1 MKVIKRAEFV
11 MALFGLN
18 CEEATSIR
26 GEYKMMSRYRRVGER
41 GDIDI
46 KSFSD
51 PIQDPVL
58 LVKKIYEFSGSALPR
73 NLERKKVDRR
83 EIGTREDSPPVGR
96 I

>member
-26 GEYKMMSRYRRVGER
+26 GEYKMMSRYRREGER

-58 LVKKIYEFSGSALPR
+58 LVKKIYEFSGSAAALPR
-73 NLERKKVDRR
+73 NLERKK
-83 EIGTREDSPPVGR
+83 S
-96 I
+96 